1 MLFGRRKP
9 GYTTTVD
16 GAADPEQ
23 VVLDLQKAEMA
34 AKKKPKAEVFSI
46 DAASET
52 ARRLKETGSTFDG
65 SAAKAGEDVMAVVER
80 ETSELAAKQQAAKAA
95 PEAAEAPAVPEGT
108 DAADAKPELLDFLAA
123 APDAENDPY
132 ADQPTKTAPELPELT
147 PAQQLAGYIRSRSA
161 AALVTAHAQLT
172 SEVENA
178 DELLAQMPQDPQ
190 CEDIVSRTGAK
201 DTYYYSSANMSDNYA
216 MIAQLIE
223 DRDLCVM
230 FAEMVRFNA
239 RIYPSA
245 TPLKYFQ
252 RSPYG
257 LAPDEIEQ
265 TWKTMQGRPEF
276 ADIEELTNNQNE
288 RFLFSTQYLTRRYA
302 KAISDVDE
310 FCD

>member
-161 AALVTAHAQLT
+161 AALVTAHAQLI

-245 TPLKYFQ
+245 TPLRYFQ

>member
-80 ETSELAAKQQAAKAA
+80 ETSELAAKQQAAESA
-95 PEAAEAPAVPEGT
+95 PEAVEAPAVPEGT

-161 AALVTAHAQLT
+161 AALVTAHAQLA

-190 CEDIVSRTGAK
+190 CEDIVSCTGAK

-245 TPLKYFQ
+245 TPLRYFQ

>member
-80 ETSELAAKQQAAKAA
+80 ETSERAAKQQAAKAA

-161 AALVTAHAQLT
+161 AALVTAHAQLA

-245 TPLKYFQ
+245 TPLRYFQ

>member
-80 ETSELAAKQQAAKAA
+80 ETSELAAKQQAAEAA

-108 DAADAKPELLDFLAA
+108 DATDAKPELLDFLAA

-147 PAQQLAGYIRSRSA
+147 PAQQLAGFIRSRSA
-161 AALVTAHAQLT
+161 AALVTAHAQLA

-190 CEDIVSRTGAK
+190 CEDIVVRAGAK
-201 DTYYYSSANMSDNYA
+201 DTYYYSNANMSDNYA

-223 DRDLCVM
+223 DKDLCVM

-239 RIYPSA
+239 RVYPSA

-288 RFLFSTQYLTRRYA
+288 RFLFSTQHLTRRYA
-302 KAISDVDE
+302 KAISDVDD

>member
-23 VVLDLQKAEMA
+23 VVRDLQKAEMA

-80 ETSELAAKQQAAKAA
+80 ETSELAAKQQAAEAA

-132 ADQPTKTAPELPELT
+132 ADQPTKMAPELPELT
-147 PAQQLAGYIRSRSA
+147 PAQQLAGFIRSRSA
-161 AALVTAHAQLT
+161 AALVTAHAQLI

-230 FAEMVRFNA
+230 VAEMVRFNA
-239 RIYPSA
+239 RVYPSA
-245 TPLKYFQ
+245 TPLRYFQ

>member
-108 DAADAKPELLDFLAA
+108 DASDAKPELLDFLAA

-161 AALVTAHAQLT
+161 AALVTAHAQLI

-245 TPLKYFQ
+245 TPLRYFQ

>member
-80 ETSELAAKQQAAKAA
+80 ETSELAAKQQAAEAA
-95 PEAAEAPAVPEGT
+95 PEIAEAPAVPEGT

-161 AALVTAHAQLT
+161 AALVTAHAQLA

-245 TPLKYFQ
+245 TPLRYFQ

>member
-80 ETSELAAKQQAAKAA
+80 ETSELAAKQQAAEAA

-108 DAADAKPELLDFLAA
+108 EAADAKPELLDFLAA

-161 AALVTAHAQLT
+161 AALVTAHAQLV

-245 TPLKYFQ
+245 TPLRYFQ

>member
-16 GAADPEQ
+16 AAADPEQ
-23 VVLDLQKAEMA
+23 VILDLQKAEMA
-34 AKKKPKAEVFSI
+34 AKKKPKAEVFDI

-65 SAAKAGEDVMAVVER
+65 SAAKTGEDVIAAVER
-80 ETSELAAKQQAAKAA
+80 ETAELAAKQATEAA
-95 PEAAEAPAVPEGT
+95 PEAAEAAQP
-108 DAADAKPELLDFLAA
+108 DAAKPELLDFLAA
-123 APDAENDPY
+123 APEAEGDPY
-132 ADQPTKTAPELPELT
+132 ADQPTVTAPELPELT
-147 PAQQLAGYIRSRSA
+147 PAQELAGYIRSRSA
-161 AALVTAHAQLT
+161 AALVTPHALLV

-178 DELLAQMPQDPQ
+178 DELLAQMPADPQ
-190 CEDIVSRTGAK
+190 CADIVSRTGAK

-230 FAEMVRFNA
+230 VAEMVRFNA
-239 RIYPSA
+239 RVYPSA
-245 TPLKYFQ
+245 TPLRYFR
-252 RSPYG
+252 RSPYD
-257 LAPDEIEQ
+257 LTQEAIEQ
-265 TWKTMQGRPEF
+265 TWQSMQGKPEY

-288 RFLFSTQYLTRRYA
+288 RFLFSTKHLTRRYA

-310 FCD
+310 WTD